1 MTIQSI
7 RLKEILKHAIA
18 AYVFELDEQ
27 DYYTDEELY
36 AVLLN
41 EFSMTEEE
49 FQEITGKTFEQ
60 WR

>member
-1 MTIQSI
+1 MQISNI
-7 RLKEILKHAIA
+7 RLKEILQHAIT

-41 EFSMTEEE
+41 EFCITEEE
-49 FQEITGKTFEQ
+49 FQEIMGKTFKQ